1 MPNKTEYKPLNSRIM
16 PKTKSEIERISSEF
30 LGRAINDMRARI
42 SRVQEKTRCSVEEI
56 ADHICVIPEEV
67 EAILEGSSDISFETF
82 VKLLVATDNA
92 IEIKPIGATP
102 FGSYDAI
109 PREASAF
116 HPGMMPPPPMGPAFF
131 RPEVNPHEA
140 PRHHGTH
147 EVPDGMR
154 HPDKY
159 SNLSLDE
166 LKDIIRSKLWDSEVN
181 INTRNRDELVGFLK
195 AKERQFNA
203 YRAAA
208 RKPTREEPARQRPER
223 EDRTSE
229 DVASA
234 IASKLKDQAAKNPR
248 LMELLKK
255 ILEDDT
261 I

>member
-1 MPNKTEYKPLNSRIM
+1 M
-16 PKTKSEIERISSEF
+16 PKTKSEIERISSDF

-42 SRVQEKTRCSVEEI
+42 LRVQEKTRCSVEEI

-102 FGSYDAI
+102 FGTYDAI

-116 HPGMMPPPPMGPAFF
+116 HPGMMPPPPPPAFF
-131 RPEVNPHEA
+131 RPEGNPHEA
-140 PRHHGTH
+140 PRHHVNHEMPNGTH
-147 EVPDGMR
+147 HQDM
-154 HPDKY
+154 Y

-208 RKPTREEPARQRPER
+208 RRPTHEEPARQRPER
-223 EDRTSE
+223 EGRTSE